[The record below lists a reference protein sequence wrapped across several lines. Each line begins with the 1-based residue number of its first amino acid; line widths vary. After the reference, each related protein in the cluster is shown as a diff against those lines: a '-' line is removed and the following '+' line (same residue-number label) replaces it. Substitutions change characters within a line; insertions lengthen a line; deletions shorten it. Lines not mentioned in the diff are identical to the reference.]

1 MGSAKR
7 IANLMADLL
16 KLISKFCLPIYEGRI
31 VSFIG
36 TLIVEGGPNYYVV
49 HIAYS
54 AFTVASFPI
63 GLSPRTMQGLNF
75 V

>member
-1 MGSAKR
+1 MASAKR

-16 KLISKFCLPIYEGRI
+16 KLISKFCLPIYVGRI

-36 TLIVEGGPNYYVV
+36 TLIAEGGPNYYVV

-54 AFTVASFPI
+54 ALTITTKDNNSNRLGPC
-63 GLSPRTMQGLNF
+63 
-75 V
+75 

>member
-16 KLISKFCLPIYEGRI
+16 KLISKFCLPIYVGRI

-36 TLIVEGGPNYYVV
+36 TLIGERGLDYHGV

-54 AFTVASFPI
+54 DLTTISKDNNGDCLGPCWE
-63 GLSPRTMQGLNF
+63 
-75 V
+75 